1 MPTPLNA
8 DFVQKKE
15 GIHTEA
21 YEGHMKS
28 RERSFGKHSRTQE
41 VSEGGTE
48 FVFQCFSLDLK
59 WPQSKYVGLMGHPGI
74 PFEMNLLQIC
84 ELLKSGDTEE
94 RRNEFAGPMVSRK
107 PTWSWGNPTWKV
119 KATL

>member
-1 MPTPLNA
+1 
-8 DFVQKKE
+8 
-15 GIHTEA
+15 
-21 YEGHMKS
+21 
-28 RERSFGKHSRTQE
+28 
-41 VSEGGTE
+41 
-48 FVFQCFSLDLK
+48 
-59 WPQSKYVGLMGHPGI
+59 MGHPGI